1 MSVDRKASAVS
12 GEVWL
17 IRHGETEWSRSGQHT
32 GRTDIALTDRG
43 RDQALALARPLAA
56 QRFDTVLA
64 SPMSR
69 AIETCRLAGLGEEMI
84 VSADLHEWDYGIYEG
99 RTTAEIR
106 KTEPDWSVW
115 HSLIPQGESV
125 TQVEA
130 RARGVVESLLAML
143 AQGASAGQ
151 GGHGGAGRR
160 IAVFSHAHFLRVL
173 AGCWISDS
181 AAPGAHLYLDTATIS
196 IVGFDRE
203 SRAIRR
209 WNARPEGCE

>member
-1 MSVDRKASAVS
+1 MSVDTKASAAS

-32 GRTDIALTDRG
+32 GRTDIALTDHG
-43 RDQALALARPLAA
+43 REQARALAKPLAA
-56 QRFDTVLA
+56 QRFDAVLA

-69 AIETCRLAGLGEEMI
+69 AIETCQLAGLGEEMK

-115 HSLIPQGESV
+115 NSLIPHGESL
-125 TQVEA
+125 TQVET
-130 RARGVVESLLAML
+130 RARGVAEGLLTML
-143 AQGASAGQ
+143 AQGGS
-151 GGHGGAGRR
+151 GRR

-173 AGCWISDS
+173 AGCWIGNS
-181 AAPGAHLYLDTATIS
+181 AALGAHLYLDTATIS
-196 IVGFDRE
+196 VLGFDRE

-209 WNARPEGCE
+209 WNSRPEGCE

>member
-1 MSVDRKASAVS
+1 MSVDTKASAAS

-32 GRTDIALTDRG
+32 GRTDIALTDHG
-43 RDQALALARPLAA
+43 RAQARALAKPLAL
-56 QRFDTVLA
+56 QRFDAVLA

-69 AIETCRLAGLGEEMI
+69 AIETCQLAGLSDEMM

-99 RTTAEIR
+99 RTTVDIR

-115 HSLIPQGESV
+115 HSLIPHGESL

-130 RARGVVESLLAML
+130 RARGVVASLLAML
-143 AQGASAGQ
+143 AQSSSA
-151 GGHGGAGRR
+151 RR

-173 AGCWISDS
+173 AGCWIGNS
-181 AAPGAHLYLDTATIS
+181 AALGAHLYLDTATLS
-196 IVGFDRE
+196 VLGFDRE
-203 SRAIRR
+203 NRAIRR
-209 WNARPEGCE
+209 WNSQPEGCA

>member
-1 MSVDRKASAVS
+1 MSVDMKASAAT

-32 GRTDIALTDRG
+32 GRTDIALTDHG
-43 RDQALALARPLAA
+43 RKQARALAGPLAA
-56 QRFDTVLA
+56 LRFNAVLA

-69 AIETCRLAGLGEEMI
+69 AIETCQLAGLGEEMR

-99 RTTAEIR
+99 RTTADIR
-106 KTEPDWSVW
+106 KTEPDWSIW
-115 HSLIPQGESV
+115 HSPIPHGESL
-125 TQVEA
+125 TQIEA
-130 RARGVVESLLAML
+130 RARGVVESLLAIL
-143 AQGASAGQ
+143 AQGGSGAR
-151 GGHGGAGRR
+151 GGAGRR

-173 AGCWISDS
+173 AGYWIGNS
-181 AAPGAHLYLDTATIS
+181 AALGAHLYLDTATIS
-196 IVGFDRE
+196 ILGFDRE